1 MAFAFLT
8 AWPTLYSSLTSKH
21 TAEDLTKSKNSH
33 LCELSK
39 TLLHRSGTNFTLN
52 FLFLKD
58 AHGDVFGS

>member
-1 MAFAFLT
+1 M
-8 AWPTLYSSLTSKH
+8 LYSSLTSKH